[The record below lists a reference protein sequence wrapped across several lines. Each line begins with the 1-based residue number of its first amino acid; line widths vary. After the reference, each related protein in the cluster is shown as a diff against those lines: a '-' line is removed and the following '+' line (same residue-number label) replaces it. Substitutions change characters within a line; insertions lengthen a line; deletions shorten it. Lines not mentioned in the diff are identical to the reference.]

1 MIPLI
6 LLLAVGGMMHAER
19 SFALGYAGGLELAF
33 GYLLLSAYF
42 TGRIFSRFGRPKL
55 TGYLVAGVVALVHR

>member
-6 LLLAVGGMMHAER
+6 LLLAVGGLMQAAR
-19 SFALGYAGGLELAF
+19 TITTDTSIAGTELAF

-42 TGRIFSRFGRPKL
+42 TGKIFNRFGFP
-55 TGYLVAGVVALVHR
+55 